1 MLQPDIAKYS
11 YINMPVFY
19 KHLVFFCYHVMWWL
33 LISTVKINRRPY
45 DFCRRFGLCFN
56 ATNELLEAVESENF
70 KVLESML
77 SDRNIVVRK
86 SELWNTLI

>member
-1 MLQPDIAKYS
+1 M
-11 YINMPVFY
+11 
-19 KHLVFFCYHVMWWL
+19 
-33 LISTVKINRRPY
+33 
-45 DFCRRFGLCFN
+45 
-56 ATNELLEAVESENF
+56 NELLEAVESENF